1 MNKLQVLRSIDL
13 TLRGLL
19 LQIASVNDPTFRT
32 SYEKIAEAQ
41 DLVHTLLRNE
51 QKNEILSERA
61 AELSKRSPNFPVRWE
76 EK

>member
-1 MNKLQVLRSIDL
+1 MKLQVLRSVDL

-19 LQIASVNDPTFRT
+19 LQIASVNDPSLRLA
-32 SYEKIAEAQ
+32 YEKIAEAQ

-51 QKNEILSERA
+51 QKNEILAERA
-61 AELSKRSPNFPVRWE
+61 GELSKRHPNFPVRWE